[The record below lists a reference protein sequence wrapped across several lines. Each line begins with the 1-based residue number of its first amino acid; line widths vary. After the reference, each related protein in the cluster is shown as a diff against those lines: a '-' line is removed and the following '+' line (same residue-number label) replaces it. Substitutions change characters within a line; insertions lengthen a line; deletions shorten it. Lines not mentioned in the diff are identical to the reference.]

1 MFDEPSANLDIKA
14 RLRVWKA
21 IQHLRDGRTIIIATQ
36 IIEEAEAL
44 CERICILKE
53 GEILALNNIKE
64 LKKQHCFDLKLEI
77 SPIILLEN
85 ENTKNLSAEIIH
97 ESFET

>member
-1 MFDEPSANLDIKA
+1 M
-14 RLRVWKA
+14 
-21 IQHLRDGRTIIIATQ
+21 RDGRTIIIATQ

-64 LKKQHCFDLKLEI
+64 LKKQHYFDLKLEI
-77 SPIILLEN
+77 SPIILSEN
-85 ENTKNLSAEIIH
+85 EIAKKWSDGTID